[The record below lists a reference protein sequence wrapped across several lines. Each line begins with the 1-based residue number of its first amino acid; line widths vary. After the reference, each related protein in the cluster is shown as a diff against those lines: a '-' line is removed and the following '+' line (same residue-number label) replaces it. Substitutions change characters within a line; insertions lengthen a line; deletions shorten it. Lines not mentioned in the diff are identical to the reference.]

1 MTKKSSGDN
10 EMYDQI
16 GKMTRSLHDTLRALG
31 HDKTIEK
38 TAGAIPDARE
48 RLAYVLSMTEQAASR
63 VLNAVDAISPLQDK
77 AQDEA
82 RALRE
87 EWQRVGDMRKDSKDY
102 RATVERTRQFFDSI
116 DRDSD
121 TSKAQLMEI
130 VMSQEFQDLTGQV
143 IKKIVD
149 LAQEMETQMLS
160 LLNMTAPPSAN
171 GKDDGQLLNGPA
183 MTSDKQQQK
192 AISSQNEVDSFL
204 DSLGF

>member
-1 MTKKSSGDN
+1 MTKKNAGDTQ
-10 EMYDQI
+10 MYDQI

-31 HDKTIEK
+31 HDKAIEK

-48 RLAYVLSMTEQAASR
+48 RLAYVLTMTEQAASR
-63 VLNAVDAISPLQDK
+63 VLNAVDAITPLQDK

-82 RALRE
+82 RALRQD
-87 EWQRVGDMRKDSKDY
+87 WQRVSGMRKDAKEY
-102 RATVERTRQFFDSI
+102 RDTVERTGRFLEMVDQDCESN
-116 DRDSD
+116 
-121 TSKAQLMEI
+121 KAQLMEI

-160 LLNMTAPPSAN
+160 LLNMTAPPASTA
-171 GKDDGQLLNGPA
+171 KDDDKLLNGPA
-183 MTSDKQQQK
+183 MASDKQQQK
-192 AISSQNEVDSFL
+192 AISSQNEVDDFL

>member
-1 MTKKSSGDN
+1 MTNKNAGDTQ
-10 EMYDQI
+10 MYDQI

-31 HDKTIEK
+31 HDKAIEK

-63 VLNAVDAISPLQDK
+63 VLNAVDAITPLQDK

-82 RALRE
+82 RALRQ
-87 EWQRVGDMRKDSKDY
+87 EWQRVRGMRKDAKEY
-102 RATVERTRQFFDSI
+102 RDTVERTGRFLEMIDNDCDS
-116 DRDSD
+116 
-121 TSKAQLMEI
+121 SKAQLMEI

-160 LLNMTAPPSAN
+160 LLNMTAPPASAAKDE
-171 GKDDGQLLNGPA
+171 GKLLNGPA
-183 MTSDKQQQK
+183 MASDKQQQK
-192 AISSQNEVDSFL
+192 AISSQNEVDDFL
-204 DSLGF
+204 ESLGF